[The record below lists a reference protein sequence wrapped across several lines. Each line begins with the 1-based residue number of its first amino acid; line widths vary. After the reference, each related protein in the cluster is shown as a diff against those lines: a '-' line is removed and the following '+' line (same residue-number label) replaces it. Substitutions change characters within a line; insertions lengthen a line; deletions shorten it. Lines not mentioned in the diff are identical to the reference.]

1 MLEPGSILD
10 GRYTIES
17 KIGQGGMST
26 VYRAVDGKLGRSVA
40 IKALKEEFSS
50 DDDFVLKFR
59 NEAQSV
65 ASLVH
70 PNIVGAY
77 DAVDEGDL
85 HYIVME
91 LVDGVS
97 LKNYIQNK
105 NALSN
110 DECIDIA
117 LQTAEGISAAHKA
130 GIVHRDI
137 KPQNIIIS
145 NEGKVKVADFGIAK
159 AVTGETISTAI
170 LGSAH
175 YVSPEQAK
183 SGNSDERSDIYSLGI
198 TMYEMI
204 TGRLPFDG
212 ENTVS
217 VVMAHINTA
226 MVPPKVY
233 NDDIYGSLNDIIL
246 KCTRK
251 NPKERYQSA
260 DELIA
265 DLKKCQENPDGHF
278 VSLYET
284 EKKTKSQESGGNAR
298 ENGEGHSRGRSRSHP
313 VDTLVNKKVLL
324 GLAAM
329 AFFAVAAVLLV
340 HSSKKPVKVP
350 EETTTT
356 EAVVT
361 TPQETSSAVDIVIA
375 AEQTVPSIL
384 GLTEEEAKALLNDE
398 HLVLVINSEEYNDVY
413 LAGRIVNQSPA
424 EGEGIK
430 KGDKI
435 YAVISLGSKLDS
447 VINSLKGITIE
458 EATKRLLSV
467 GVNVNGTK
475 RQFSDDVDD
484 GLVIGYLLD
493 DITAEGETKASGEN
507 DDNQISSEAI
517 SGSKVTEGSTVKLL
531 ISAGKESE
539 GVIMPTLTSLSYQEA
554 ISVIMSNGLT
564 VGSVVMI
571 PSDDPPT
578 GKVTAQSIQPNEL
591 IKKGT
596 EVNIRVDWNEGTPIE
611 PESTTAAE
619 TVSETT
625 GEDEVISPDF
635 WYGSIDT
642 EYQIGEFIGPAVSA
656 NTVNVAIRLLQRVS
670 DGYEYTTLSEP
681 KPMSAGTRF
690 PICFRHIR
698 GVPGIDKGTVEVYD
712 SDTGNSIVAYEIN
725 FYPAQ

>member
-1 MLEPGSILD
+1 MLDTGSVLD

-26 VYRAVDGKLGRSVA
+26 VYRAADGKLGRNVA
-40 IKALKEEFSS
+40 IKVLKEEFSA
-50 DDDFVLKFR
+50 DEEFVRKFR

-77 DAVDEGDL
+77 DAVDEGSL

-97 LKNYIQNK
+97 LKNYIQNRK
-105 NALSN
+105 VLSN
-110 DECIDIA
+110 DECIGIA

-145 NEGKVKVADFGIAK
+145 NDGKVKVADFGIAK
-159 AVTGETISTAI
+159 AVTGETISTAV

-175 YVSPEQAK
+175 YISPEQAK
-183 SGNSDERSDIYSLGI
+183 NGNSDERSDIYSLGI

-217 VVMAHINTA
+217 VVMAHINNA

-233 NDDIYGSLNDIIL
+233 NSGIYGSLNDIIL

-251 NPKERYQSA
+251 NPRERYQTA
-260 DELIA
+260 DELVS
-265 DLKKCQENPDGHF
+265 DLKECMEEPEGHF

-284 EKKTKSQESGGNAR
+284 EKKAKPQEDHGSQTGAGRADS
-298 ENGEGHSRGRSRSHP
+298 HGRSRQEP
-313 VDTLVNKKVLL
+313 ADMLINKKVLL

-329 AFFAVAAVLLV
+329 AFFAMAAVLLV
-340 HSSKKPVKVP
+340 HFSKKPVNLP
-350 EETTTT
+350 EETAGT
-356 EAVVT
+356 EAVTVSVQQT
-361 TPQETSSAVDIVIA
+361 TAAVDIVIS

-398 HLVLVINSEEYNDVY
+398 NLILAISSEEYNDVY
-413 LAGRIVNQSPA
+413 LAGRIVDQNPA
-424 EGEGIK
+424 EGEAIK
-430 KGDKI
+430 KGDSI
-435 YAVISLGSKLDS
+435 YAVLSLGSKLNS
-447 VINSLKGITIE
+447 VMNSLNGITIE

-475 RQFSDDVDD
+475 RQFSDDVEY
-484 GLVIGYLLD
+484 GLVIGYILD
-493 DITAEGETKASGEN
+493 DVSEDNAPSG
-507 DDNQISSEAI
+507 DNEEKQISSEAI
-517 SGSKVTEGSTVKLL
+517 SGSKVVEGSTVKLL

-539 GVIMPTLTSLSYQEA
+539 GVVMPTLTGLSYQEA
-554 ISVIMSNGLT
+554 VSVISGSGLT
-564 VGSVVMI
+564 VGNVSMV
-571 PSDDPPT
+571 PESGTPT
-578 GKVTAQSIQPNEL
+578 GKVTGQSFAPNEL
-591 IKKGT
+591 IRKGT
-596 EVNIRVDWNEGTPIE
+596 EVNLQVDWKEGLPFENESMQSSE
-611 PESTTAAE
+611 TAAE
-619 TVSETT
+619 NTDSDVL
-625 GEDEVISPDF
+625 SPDF

-642 EYQIGEFIGPAVSA
+642 EYRLGQFTGPNVSA
-656 NTVNVAIRLLQRVS
+656 NTVNVGIRLLQRVS
-670 DGYEYTTLSEP
+670 DGYEYTVLSEP
-681 KPMSAGTRF
+681 RPISAGTRF
-690 PICFRHIR
+690 PVSFRHIR

-712 SDTGNSIVAYEIN
+712 SDTGNSIVEYEIG
-725 FYPAQ
+725 FHPVQ